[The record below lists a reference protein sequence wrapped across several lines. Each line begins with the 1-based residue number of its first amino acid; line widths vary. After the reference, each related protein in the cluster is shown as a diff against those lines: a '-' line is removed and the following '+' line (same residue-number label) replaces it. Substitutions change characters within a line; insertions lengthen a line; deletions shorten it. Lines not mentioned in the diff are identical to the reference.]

1 MSQEKRHRNVAHLW
15 ADKRVLRFF
24 RKHPMFRLLHPK
36 QRGSLRSVYIALCE
50 MDSDFGEGAIIKGFA
65 KTVSTYSGLGADSVG
80 QYLRALRNA
89 GLVDYHQT
97 REEGQFGQTGLVLFK
112 WDEDDEEGRAIEI
125 VDALQHRTPRKPLPG
140 KAVTGETRGYKNPK
154 GSNGKNPVGNK
165 NTMAR
170 PSRKDPSNKHKQLA
184 RLLQEAIEHR
194 RKINKTVNLLSWPL
208 QIQTLCKSLDQPKA
222 EARVYRVIKFLNQT
236 YSEYGMQSEQHY
248 IPTVESV
255 RTFRE
260 KFGRI
265 EDAMAREEQSGQRI
279 ITRRG
284 GETVLKGGEPGHDK
298 KWFPVEN
305 QEIDGESVRVWEN
318 ADGDKVA
325 CDTYPQPDPDGP
337 MIGIPVT
344 D

>member
-154 GSNGKNPVGNK
+154 GSNGKNPPKGGNK
-165 NTMAR
+165 STMATATRSASVSATTVTFNIVAVRAVIHYQATSITPTAVKRTLR
-170 PSRKDPSNKHKQLA
+170 PKDIRYFFERRLSSGQPTVYAVDGEQLFISGVPRTQEA
-184 RLLQEAIEHR
+184 GQLLQVH
-194 RKINKTVNLLSWPL
+194 SWKEP
-208 QIQTLCKSLDQPKA
+208 
-222 EARVYRVIKFLNQT
+222 
-236 YSEYGMQSEQHY
+236 
-248 IPTVESV
+248 
-255 RTFRE
+255 
-260 KFGRI
+260 
-265 EDAMAREEQSGQRI
+265 DALA
-279 ITRRG
+279 TDAAV
-284 GETVLKGGEPGHDK
+284 TVL
-298 KWFPVEN
+298 
-305 QEIDGESVRVWEN
+305 
-318 ADGDKVA
+318 
-325 CDTYPQPDPDGP
+325 PDYWDDV
-337 MIGIPVT
+337 I
-344 D
+344 